1 MLNVVLCDD
10 NLNTLERLEKML
22 ENIFIENS
30 YDADIVLSSSNV
42 SEILDFVDRNRV
54 DVLFL
59 DINLKSSITGLDI
72 AKKVRER
79 NKNLYLI
86 FTTAHLEYVLL
97 AYKYKTFD
105 FLAKPITLSR
115 LEDTIKRLFDDI
127 EGLPKR
133 YIKIDNKNTIIDEN
147 VIEYIKRDGMKLV
160 FHSDSKDYEAY
171 SSFNKIQSN
180 LPNNFVRC
188 HKSFIANINLIK
200 DVDPVVNKI
209 SFSDNTFC
217 DIGPKYK
224 KNFMEVLNKYE
235 NFT

>member
-22 ENIFIENS
+22 ENIFIQNS

-42 SEILDFVDRNRV
+42 SEILEFVDRNRV

>member
-10 NLNTLERLEKML
+10 NLNTLDRLEKML
-22 ENIFIENS
+22 DNIFIQNS

-42 SEILDFVDRNRV
+42 SEVLDFVDRNRV

-59 DINLKSSITGLDI
+59 DINLKSNITGLDI
-72 AKKVRER
+72 AKKVRKR

-133 YIKIDNKNTIIDEN
+133 YIKID
-147 VIEYIKRDGMKLV
+147 
-160 FHSDSKDYEAY
+160 
-171 SSFNKIQSN
+171 
-180 LPNNFVRC
+180 
-188 HKSFIANINLIK
+188 
-200 DVDPVVNKI
+200 
-209 SFSDNTFC
+209 
-217 DIGPKYK
+217 YK
-224 KNFMEVLNKYE
+224 
-235 NFT
+235 T

>member
-22 ENIFIENS
+22 ENIFIQNS

-42 SEILDFVDRNRV
+42 SEILEFVDRNRV

-59 DINLKSSITGLDI
+59 YINLKSSITGLDI

>member
-10 NLNTLERLEKML
+10 NLNTLDRLEKML
-22 ENIFIENS
+22 DNIFIQNS

-42 SEILDFVDRNRV
+42 SEVLDFVDRNRV

-59 DINLKSSITGLDI
+59 DINLKSNITGLDI
-72 AKKVRER
+72 AKKVRKR

-160 FHSDSKDYEAY
+160 FHSDSKDYETY
-171 SSFNKIQSN
+171 SSFNKIQTN

>member
-22 ENIFIENS
+22 ENIFIQNS
-30 YDADIVLSSSNV
+30 YDADIVFSSSNV

-59 DINLKSSITGLDI
+59 DINLKSSVTGLDI

-147 VIEYIKRDGMKLV
+147 VIEFIKRDGMKLV

-171 SSFNKIQSN
+171 SSFNKIQTN

>member
-22 ENIFIENS
+22 ENIFIQNS

-147 VIEYIKRDGMKLV
+147 VIEFIKRDGMKLV

-171 SSFNKIQSN
+171 SSFNKIQTN

>member
-22 ENIFIENS
+22 ENIFIQNS

-42 SEILDFVDRNRV
+42 SEVLDFVDRNRV

-59 DINLKSSITGLDI
+59 DINLKSNITGLDI
-72 AKKVRER
+72 AKKVRKR

-160 FHSDSKDYEAY
+160 FHSDSKDYETY
-171 SSFNKIQSN
+171 SSFNKIQTN

>member
-22 ENIFIENS
+22 ENIFIQNS

-72 AKKVRER
+72 AKKVRKR